1 MFLVIKLL
9 NFGKNKIDME
19 NKNILEQ
26 ANMIADVLNVLR
38 T

>member
-1 MFLVIKLL
+1 MFWVIKLL

>member
-1 MFLVIKLL
+1 MFWVIKLL

-26 ANMIADVLNVLR
+26 ANMIADVFNVLR